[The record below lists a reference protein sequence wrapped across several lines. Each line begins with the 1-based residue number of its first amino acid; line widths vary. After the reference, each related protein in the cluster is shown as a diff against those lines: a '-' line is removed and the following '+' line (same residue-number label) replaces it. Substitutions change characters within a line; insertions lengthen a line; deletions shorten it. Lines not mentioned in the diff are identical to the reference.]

1 MRTRFPGVVQ
11 LASLLLALAAGCGG
25 ALTSP
30 VSQPLRNAPGGHAAR
45 TPIKHI
51 FIILKE
57 NHTFDNYFATFPGAE
72 GATMATR
79 GDGSQIALSQPFT
92 DLWYPGSNSWTSE
105 HKDFASGAMA
115 GFDSGESIPGVI
127 PFISNGPYVT
137 YAPADGQPGGPARY
151 YWQLAQAGV
160 LCDHYFTAVM
170 GPSFPNHLM
179 SVAASSGRSISNPSL
194 LSKKVTV
201 LDAAGNQVSHE
212 ESFSSDEI
220 ATTLPNELEQ
230 AGLTWKYYSENSSSV
245 VGSAADYLEDQ
256 GLGIG
261 SIEVLK
267 NAQSYSTSFDQTT
280 SDLNRNLGA
289 ILASGDAASVTWIR
303 PGALNSEHPGISGVE
318 DGAAWTRGV
327 VEAIANS
334 PVWNDSAIF
343 ITYDDFG
350 GFYDHVAP
358 PQVDDLGLGFRVPLT
373 IVSPYAQQGAILS
386 DTYEVSAILKFAED
400 NFNLPAM
407 TSRDATANDLSA
419 AFDFTQPPR
428 PPTDFEF

>member
-1 MRTRFPGVVQ
+1 MRTRSPGMVP
-11 LASLLLALAAGCGG
+11 LASLLALSFGCGG
-25 ALTSP
+25 ALTAP
-30 VSQPLRNAPGGHAAR
+30 VTQPLRNGPKSHAAR

-51 FIILKE
+51 FILFKE

-72 GATMATR
+72 GATVATR
-79 GDGSQIALSQPFT
+79 GDGSQIALSEPFT
-92 DLWYPGSNSWTSE
+92 DLWYPGSNSWISG
-105 HKDFASGAMA
+105 HKDFAGGSMT
-115 GFDSGESIPGVI
+115 GFDSGETLPGVV
-127 PFISNGPYVT
+127 PFVSNGPYVT
-137 YAPADGQPGGPARY
+137 YAPADGQPGGPTQY

-179 SVAASSGRSISNPSL
+179 SVAASSGRAISNPGL
-194 LSKKVTV
+194 LNKQITV
-201 LDAAGNQVSHE
+201 LDASGKQRSHA
-212 ESFSSDEI
+212 ESFSPDEI

-230 AGLTWKYYSENSSSV
+230 AGLTWKYYSENSTNP
-245 VGSAADYLEDQ
+245 VGTAADYLEAQ

-261 SIEVLK
+261 SIQVLK
-267 NAQSYSTSFDQTT
+267 NAQSYSTSFDETT
-280 SDLNRNLGA
+280 PDLNQNLAG
-289 ILASGDAASVTWIR
+289 ILASGEAANVTWIR
-303 PGALNSEHPGISGVE
+303 PGALNSEHPGISSVGG
-318 DGAAWTRGV
+318 GAAWTRGV

-334 PVWNDSAIF
+334 SVWNDSVIF

-373 IVSPYAQQGAILS
+373 IVSPYAQQGAILH
-386 DTYEVSAILKFAED
+386 DTFEVSAILKFAED
-400 NFNLPAM
+400 NFNLAPM
-407 TSRDATANDLSA
+407 TARDANANDLSA